1 MTKIRMKQMLQ
12 CSGQMYIILKVSW
25 VSRDDTDPGT
35 LRKKALT
42 AQENITPCPIGE
54 FSVTISQ

>member
-25 VSRDDTDPGT
+25 DDTDPGT